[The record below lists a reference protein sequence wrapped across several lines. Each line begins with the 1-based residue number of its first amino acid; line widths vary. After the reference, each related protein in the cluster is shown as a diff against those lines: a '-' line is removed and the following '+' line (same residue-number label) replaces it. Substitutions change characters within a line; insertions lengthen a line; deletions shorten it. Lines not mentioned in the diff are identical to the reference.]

1 MKRAVSHLA
10 AGIFHRPLEDYMT
23 AITASIDRST
33 FLRRVLFV
41 DAATCVAMGLLLLL
55 AAGVLASLLSLPSML
70 LQYAGLSLLPIA
82 AFMAWVATRSGLSR
96 VAVWVIIAG
105 NALWVVGSVVLLLVG
120 GWVSPSLLGY
130 VFVIAQAVTV
140 VLLAEM
146 EYVGLRKALA

>member
-1 MKRAVSHLA
+1 M
-10 AGIFHRPLEDYMT
+10 EDHMT
-23 AITASIDRST
+23 AITASIGRST

-55 AAGVLASLLSLPSML
+55 ATGVLAPLLALPGML

-82 AFMAWVATRSGLSR
+82 ALMAWVATRSNLSR
-96 VAVWVIIAG
+96 VGVWIVIAG
-105 NALWVVGSVVLLLVG
+105 NALWVAGSAFLLVG

-130 VFVIAQAVTV
+130 VFVVAQALTV

-146 EYVGLRKALA
+146 EYVGLRKALG